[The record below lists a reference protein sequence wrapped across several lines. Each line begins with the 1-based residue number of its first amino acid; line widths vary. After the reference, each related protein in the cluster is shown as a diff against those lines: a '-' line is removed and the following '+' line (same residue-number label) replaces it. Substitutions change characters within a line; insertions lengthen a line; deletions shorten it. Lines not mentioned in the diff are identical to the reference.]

1 MSDPGR
7 FVEIHAA
14 TPAAAACAAVLD
26 RAGVSVRIIDSEP
39 RTVGLAAVSREL
51 LSELGLDGSRL
62 GKPVETIIDRT
73 LAEDDAM
80 DKVREPGS
88 VSLVD
93 RLEIVE
99 SLTSGIERATD
110 VENESR
116 AFSIGAG
123 EFRLGD
129 PDLLDDGILPHE
141 KTLECILLDW
151 DGARIDRA
159 SWFRLTGEGLADVD
173 ATASILTSHVQT
185 SLILTVP
192 MASIVETS
200 ISVVDVLARLLAHPS
215 VRNMVPEMEPR
226 TASTRLMRTGEPVHI
241 TLRGGARVRIGAAAG
256 LADPVRLDRE
266 LRSGT
271 VAAEQIAQAVTGGR
285 LTLARLSRIG
295 RVWSAIESDQAV
307 SS

>member
-1 MSDPGR
+1 
-7 FVEIHAA
+7 
-14 TPAAAACAAVLD
+14 
-26 RAGVSVRIIDSEP
+26 
-39 RTVGLAAVSREL
+39 
-51 LSELGLDGSRL
+51 
-62 GKPVETIIDRT
+62 
-73 LAEDDAM
+73 
-80 DKVREPGS
+80 
-88 VSLVD
+88 
-93 RLEIVE
+93 
-99 SLTSGIERATD
+99 
-110 VENESR
+110 
-116 AFSIGAG
+116 
-123 EFRLGD
+123 
-129 PDLLDDGILPHE
+129 
-141 KTLECILLDW
+141 
-151 DGARIDRA
+151 
-159 SWFRLTGEGLADVD
+159 
-173 ATASILTSHVQT
+173 
-185 SLILTVP
+185 

-200 ISVVDVLARLLAHPS
+200 ISVVDVLARLLAHSS